1 MKAILVTPKF
11 GGRQYIIGP
20 YSEDE
25 ANKKLESL
33 RGKKISVSMD
43 FPKPV
48 STSEYSLIEL
58 QINKI

>member
-11 GGRQYIIGP
+11 GGKQYVLGP

-33 RGKKISVSMD
+33 RGNKICVSMD

-58 QINKI
+58 QLTRI